1 MIELQSDV
9 PVSLFSD
16 LKFKRYLLGSSGVN
30 RKPPNTFIFSSCQF
44 VSSRVVSSSCAR
56 LNWFD
61 DRTSIN
67 REPKARCRDSV
78 FLMIQAS

>member
-1 MIELQSDV
+1 MLQSDV

-16 LKFKRYLLGSSGVN
+16 RKFKRYWPGSSGVN
-30 RKPPNTFIFSSCQF
+30 RNPPNTFMFNSCQF
-44 VSSRVVSSSCAR
+44 VSSRVMFSFCAR

-67 REPKARCRDSV
+67 RGPKARCRDSV
-78 FLMIQAS
+78 FFMIQAS